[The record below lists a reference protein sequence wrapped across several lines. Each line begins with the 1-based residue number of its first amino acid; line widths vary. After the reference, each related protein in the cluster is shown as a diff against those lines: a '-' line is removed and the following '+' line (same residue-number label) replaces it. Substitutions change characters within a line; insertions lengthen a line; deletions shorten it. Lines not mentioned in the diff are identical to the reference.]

1 MTTQTIRRPLSHW
14 LPDIATREAVPLG
27 WLLTLHTRI
36 KAEVP
41 DGEESTCM
49 LYGLQ
54 SGSAGWEHTLSDVE
68 QLQATVAEMQAK
80 VAQIRSLLP
89 IEGQLSAQATEKL
102 RELLTIGD

>member
-1 MTTQTIRRPLSHW
+1 MTTQTIRRPLSHF
-14 LPDIATREAVPLG
+14 LPDITTREGVPLN
-27 WLLTLHTRI
+27 WLATLHTRI

-41 DGEESTCM
+41 DGEESTCL

-80 VAQIRSLLP
+80 AAQIRALLP
-89 IEGQLSAQATEKL
+89 IEGGVSADAADKL
-102 RELLTIGD
+102 RELLK

>member
-14 LPDIATREAVPLG
+14 LPDITTREGVPLN
-27 WLLTLHTRI
+27 WLATLHTRI

-41 DGEESTCM
+41 DGEESTCL

-80 VAQIRSLLP
+80 AAQIRALLP
-89 IEGQLSAQATEKL
+89 IEGGVSADAADKL
-102 RELLTIGD
+102 RELLK